1 MKNNR
6 YYLAYGS
13 NLNKHQMKRRCPD
26 AEPIGT
32 VIIPDYEL
40 VFRTF
45 ATIEPKS
52 GPYVPCAVWRISRED
67 ERSLDI
73 YEGFPQLYV
82 KQDFCVELQ
91 QQSLRAMA
99 YVMPNGVRPK
109 APPSTGYLMSIMEGY
124 ADFGF
129 DDKLLTIAAA
139 KEE

>member
-1 MKNNR
+1 MK

-13 NLNKHQMKRRCPD
+13 NLNKRQMKWRCPD

-32 VIIPDYEL
+32 VMLPDYEL

-45 ATIEPKS
+45 ATIEPRP
-52 GPYVPCAVWRISRED
+52 GACVPCAVWRISRED
-67 ERSLDI
+67 EERLDA

-82 KQDFCVELQ
+82 KQDFWVELQ
-91 QQSLRAMA
+91 KQPLRAMA